1 MSNDEAGL
9 ADDDPDQRPSWA
21 QIGASHKS
29 LNHAVTDALRQAI
42 LNGEFKPGER
52 LTEASLAATFNVS
65 RNPIR
70 DALRALQVEGTVERT
85 PRKGARVPLLSL
97 GEVEEI
103 IELRAELEGMSAKYA
118 ARRCN
123 EESRAFLR
131 TLLDRGN
138 RAAKQNDTELLQACN
153 NQFHQSFAQ
162 IGKNR
167 FLAGFMKSLNEKTQ
181 WLFAKRSEKRVTENW
196 REHAAIL
203 KAVIAADG
211 ELASVLAVRHVEE
224 LGEEITKRMIASNQS
239 DPSIESRTT

>member
-1 MSNDEAGL
+1 MSSDEADL
-9 ADDDPDQRPSWA
+9 IRDDTDRRPSWA

-29 LNHAVTDALRQAI
+29 LNHAVTDALREAI

-52 LTEASLAATFNVS
+52 LTEARLAETFNVS

-118 ARRCN
+118 ARRCTD
-123 EESRAFLR
+123 ETRAFLR
-131 TLLDRGN
+131 TLLERGD
-138 RAAKQNDTELLQACN
+138 RAAQQDDTRLLQEYN
-153 NQFHQSFAQ
+153 DQFHQSFAK

-181 WLFAKRSEKRVTENW
+181 WLFAKRSEKRVAENW

-203 KAVIAADG
+203 KAVIAADA

-224 LGEEITKRMIASNQS
+224 LGEEITKRMIASDKAEPEFQS
-239 DPSIESRTT
+239 SSS